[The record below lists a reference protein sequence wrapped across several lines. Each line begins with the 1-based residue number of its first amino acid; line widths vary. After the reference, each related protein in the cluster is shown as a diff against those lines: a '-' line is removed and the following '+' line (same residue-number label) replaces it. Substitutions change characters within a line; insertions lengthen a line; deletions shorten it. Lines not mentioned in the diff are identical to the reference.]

1 MFTLVGTCLGLLTV
15 LGIPLRGAKQEGETL
30 KVLFFKGK
38 VGSGGF
44 SALTGVFVS
53 GVAQRLLNYMG
64 KEEHP

>member
-15 LGIPLRGAKQEGETL
+15 LGVPLRGAKLDEKTL
-30 KVLFFKGK
+30 KALFFKGK

-44 SALTGVFVS
+44 SALTGVVVS